1 MAFRV
6 LSENEVNTLS
16 ERQKKLYLEEL
27 QLYHERCTFVDRI
40 EELENVHYPEIRPQY
55 VFLSRIEPDK
65 VDGVINVEE
74 SQIVL
79 ENVFSPE
86 MLDEKYDVKKMEN
99 MTLELSRAYQI
110 EENNGIIIPKT
121 REEQYDIPENREVV
135 LPKIGIENLE
145 SESEYN
151 FDEVEI
157 SDISGVLTKAHIYEK
172 EIQFEEVD
180 VSDFSEEIIKADI
193 HVSERKFENIEI
205 KNDVYINTSHP
216 EVNFNAEEV
225 NDYDINLSINDD
237 YVSPDI
243 FEYDEAEV
251 EIQNTTIFIPKN
263 EQVEMELM
271 DEIVVKNE
279 NILIAK
285 ASKIDYK
292 NDENI
297 KVSEINKTV
306 IAAPNIEINI
316 TDDNQVELAD
326 VKIVETQEIKEII
339 VDASD
344 ISIDEPVV
352 AMASIENEFIFKQ
365 DSVDNGINVNTV
377 IPVAQSIDFVKP
389 ELVLN
394 DTKVYIESPIIIDEK
409 ASEKIQ
415 QIINSMGDNHEE

>member
-121 REEQYDIPENREVV
+121 REEQYDAPENREVV
-135 LPKIGIENLE
+135 LPKIEIENLE

-151 FDEVEI
+151 FEEVEI

-180 VSDFSEEIIKADI
+180 VSEFSEEIIKADI
-193 HVSERKFENIEI
+193 YVNEMKFENIEI

-225 NDYDINLSINDD
+225 SGYDINLNINDD

-243 FEYDEAEV
+243 LEYDEAEV

-263 EQVEMELM
+263 EQVEMELT

-285 ASKIDYK
+285 ASKIDYE

-394 DTKVYIESPIIIDEK
+394 DNKVYIESPIIIDEK

>member
-86 MLDEKYDVKKMEN
+86 MLDEKYDVKKLEN

-193 HVSERKFENIEI
+193 YVNDRKFENIEI

-243 FEYDEAEV
+243 LEYDEAEV

-394 DTKVYIESPIIIDEK
+394 DNKVYIESPIIIDEK

>member
-216 EVNFNAEEV
+216 EVNFNVEEV

-285 ASKIDYK
+285 ASKIDYE

-394 DTKVYIESPIIIDEK
+394 DNKVYIESPIIIDEK

>member
-86 MLDEKYDVKKMEN
+86 MLEEKYDVKKMEN

-121 REEQYDIPENREVV
+121 REEQYDAPENREVV
-135 LPKIGIENLE
+135 LPKIEIENLE
-145 SESEYN
+145 SESESN

-180 VSDFSEEIIKADI
+180 VSEFSEEIIKADI
-193 HVSERKFENIEI
+193 YVNEMKFENIEI

-225 NDYDINLSINDD
+225 SGYDINLNINDD

-243 FEYDEAEV
+243 LEYDEAEV

-285 ASKIDYK
+285 ASKIDYE

-394 DTKVYIESPIIIDEK
+394 DNKVYIESPIIIDEK

>member
-1 MAFRV
+1 MLFIT
-6 LSENEVNTLS
+6 S
-16 ERQKKLYLEEL
+16 Y
-27 QLYHERCTFVDRI
+27 I
-40 EELENVHYPEIRPQY
+40 
-55 VFLSRIEPDK
+55 LSRIEPDK

-180 VSDFSEEIIKADI
+180 VSELSEEIIKADI

-216 EVNFNAEEV
+216 EVNFNVEEV

-285 ASKIDYK
+285 ASKIDYE

-394 DTKVYIESPIIIDEK
+394 DNKVYIESPIIIDEK

>member
-216 EVNFNAEEV
+216 EVNFNVEEV

-285 ASKIDYK
+285 ASKIDYE

-326 VKIVETQEIKEII
+326 VKSVETQEIKEII

-394 DTKVYIESPIIIDEK
+394 DNKVYIESPIIIDEK

>member
-99 MTLELSRAYQI
+99 MILELSRAYQI

-216 EVNFNAEEV
+216 EVNFNVEEV

-237 YVSPDI
+237 YASPDI
-243 FEYDEAEV
+243 LEYDEAEV

-285 ASKIDYK
+285 ASKIDYE

-394 DTKVYIESPIIIDEK
+394 DNKVYIESPIIIDEK

>member
-121 REEQYDIPENREVV
+121 REEQYDAPENREVV
-135 LPKIGIENLE
+135 LPKIEIENLE

-216 EVNFNAEEV
+216 EVNFNVEEV

-285 ASKIDYK
+285 ASKIDYE

-394 DTKVYIESPIIIDEK
+394 DNKVYIESPIIIDEK

>member
-6 LSENEVNTLS
+6 LSESEVNTLS

-27 QLYHERCTFVDRI
+27 ELYQERCAFVDRI
-40 EELENVHYPEIRPQY
+40 EELENVHYPEIRPKY

-65 VDGVINVEE
+65 IDGVINVEE

-79 ENVFSPE
+79 ENVFLPE
-86 MLDEKYDVKKMEN
+86 MLDEKDDVKKMEK
-99 MTLELSRAYQI
+99 MTLELSKAYQI
-110 EENNGIIIPKT
+110 EKNNGIIIPKT
-121 REEQYDIPENREVV
+121 IEEKYDAPENREVV
-135 LPKIGIENLE
+135 LPEIEMENLE

-180 VSDFSEEIIKADI
+180 VSEFSEEIIKADI
-193 HVSERKFENIEI
+193 YVNEMKFENIEI

-225 NDYDINLSINDD
+225 SGYDINLNINDD

-243 FEYDEAEV
+243 LEYDEAEV

-394 DTKVYIESPIIIDEK
+394 DNKVYIESPIIIDEK

>member
-86 MLDEKYDVKKMEN
+86 MLDEKYDVKKLEN

-193 HVSERKFENIEI
+193 YVNERKFENIEI

-285 ASKIDYK
+285 ASKIDYE

-306 IAAPNIEINI
+306 IDAPNVEINI

-394 DTKVYIESPIIIDEK
+394 DNKVYIESPLIIDEK

-415 QIINSMGDNHEE
+415 QIINDMGDNYEE

>member
-110 EENNGIIIPKT
+110 EKNNGIIIPKT

-216 EVNFNAEEV
+216 EVNFNVEEV

-285 ASKIDYK
+285 ASKIDYE

-394 DTKVYIESPIIIDEK
+394 DNKVYIESPIIIDEK

>member
-121 REEQYDIPENREVV
+121 REEQYDAPENREVV
-135 LPKIGIENLE
+135 LPKIEIENLE

-180 VSDFSEEIIKADI
+180 VSEFSEEIIKADI
-193 HVSERKFENIEI
+193 YVNEMKFENIEI

-225 NDYDINLSINDD
+225 SGYDINLNINDD

-243 FEYDEAEV
+243 LEYDEAEV

-285 ASKIDYK
+285 ASKIDYE

-394 DTKVYIESPIIIDEK
+394 DNKVYIESPIIIDEK

>member
-216 EVNFNAEEV
+216 EVNFNVEEV

-285 ASKIDYK
+285 ASKIDYE

-394 DTKVYIESPIIIDEK
+394 DNKVYIESPIIIDEK

-415 QIINSMGDNHEE
+415 QIIISMGDNHEE

>member
-86 MLDEKYDVKKMEN
+86 MLDEKYDVKKLEN

-193 HVSERKFENIEI
+193 YVNERKFENIEI

-285 ASKIDYK
+285 ASKIDYE

-306 IAAPNIEINI
+306 IDAPNVEINI

-326 VKIVETQEIKEII
+326 AKIVEAPEIKEII
-339 VDASD
+339 VDELDTSVD
-344 ISIDEPVV
+344 KPVV
-352 AMASIENEFIFKQ
+352 AMVNIENEFIFEQ
-365 DSVDNGINVNTV
+365 NSIDNSVDVNTV
-377 IPVAQSIDFVKP
+377 IPVAKSIDFVEP
-389 ELVLN
+389 EIIFN
-394 DTKVYIESPIIIDEK
+394 GSKVCIESPLIIDEK

-415 QIINSMGDNHEE
+415 QIINDMGDNYEE

>member
-99 MTLELSRAYQI
+99 MILELSRAYQI

-216 EVNFNAEEV
+216 EVNFNVEEV

-237 YVSPDI
+237 YASPDI
-243 FEYDEAEV
+243 LEYDEAEV

-285 ASKIDYK
+285 ASKIDYE

-306 IAAPNIEINI
+306 IDAPNVEINI

-326 VKIVETQEIKEII
+326 AKIVEAPEIKEII
-339 VDASD
+339 VDELD
-344 ISIDEPVV
+344 ISVDKPVV

-394 DTKVYIESPIIIDEK
+394 DNKVYIESPIIIDEK

>member
-86 MLDEKYDVKKMEN
+86 MLEEKYDVKKMEN

-121 REEQYDIPENREVV
+121 REEQYDAPENREVV
-135 LPKIGIENLE
+135 LPKIEIENLE

-180 VSDFSEEIIKADI
+180 VSEFSEEIIKADI
-193 HVSERKFENIEI
+193 YVNEMKFENIEI

-225 NDYDINLSINDD
+225 SGYDINLNINDD

-243 FEYDEAEV
+243 LEYDEAEV

-285 ASKIDYK
+285 ASKIDYE

-394 DTKVYIESPIIIDEK
+394 DNKVYIESPIIIDEK

>member
-1 MAFRV
+1 
-6 LSENEVNTLS
+6 
-16 ERQKKLYLEEL
+16 
-27 QLYHERCTFVDRI
+27 
-40 EELENVHYPEIRPQY
+40 
-55 VFLSRIEPDK
+55 
-65 VDGVINVEE
+65 
-74 SQIVL
+74 
-79 ENVFSPE
+79 
-86 MLDEKYDVKKMEN
+86 MLDEKDDVKKMEK
-99 MTLELSRAYQI
+99 MTLELSKAYQI
-110 EENNGIIIPKT
+110 EKNNGIIIPKT
-121 REEQYDIPENREVV
+121 IEEKYDAPENREVV
-135 LPKIGIENLE
+135 LPEIEIENLE

-180 VSDFSEEIIKADI
+180 VSELSEEIIKADI
-193 HVSERKFENIEI
+193 YVNEMKFENIEI
-205 KNDVYINTSHP
+205 ENDVYINTSHP

-225 NDYDINLSINDD
+225 SDYDINLNINDD
-237 YVSPDI
+237 YASPDI

-285 ASKIDYK
+285 ASKIDYE

-297 KVSEINKTV
+297 KLSEINKTV

-326 VKIVETQEIKEII
+326 AKIVEAPEIKEII
-339 VDASD
+339 VDESD

-394 DTKVYIESPIIIDEK
+394 DNKVYIESPLIIDEK

>member
-1 MAFRV
+1 
-6 LSENEVNTLS
+6 L
-16 ERQKKLYLEEL
+16 
-27 QLYHERCTFVDRI
+27 
-40 EELENVHYPEIRPQY
+40 PEI
-55 VFLSRIEPDK
+55 E
-65 VDGVINVEE
+65 
-74 SQIVL
+74 
-79 ENVFSPE
+79 
-86 MLDEKYDVKKMEN
+86 
-99 MTLELSRAYQI
+99 
-110 EENNGIIIPKT
+110 
-121 REEQYDIPENREVV
+121 
-135 LPKIGIENLE
+135 IENLE

-180 VSDFSEEIIKADI
+180 VSELSEEIIKADI
-193 HVSERKFENIEI
+193 YVNEMKFENIEI
-205 KNDVYINTSHP
+205 ENDVYINTSHP

-225 NDYDINLSINDD
+225 SDYDINLNINDD
-237 YVSPDI
+237 YASPDI

-285 ASKIDYK
+285 ASKIDYE

-297 KVSEINKTV
+297 KLSEINKTV

-326 VKIVETQEIKEII
+326 AKIVEAPEIKEII
-339 VDASD
+339 VDESD

-394 DTKVYIESPIIIDEK
+394 DNKVYIESPLIIDEK

>member
-6 LSENEVNTLS
+6 LSESEVNTLS

-121 REEQYDIPENREVV
+121 REEQYDAPENREVV
-135 LPKIGIENLE
+135 LPKIEIENLE

-180 VSDFSEEIIKADI
+180 VSEFSEEIIKADI
-193 HVSERKFENIEI
+193 YVNEMKFENIEI

-225 NDYDINLSINDD
+225 SGYDINLNINDD

-243 FEYDEAEV
+243 LEYDEAEV

-285 ASKIDYK
+285 ASKIDYE

-394 DTKVYIESPIIIDEK
+394 DNKVYIDEK

>member
-6 LSENEVNTLS
+6 LSESEVNTLS

-121 REEQYDIPENREVV
+121 REEQYDAPENREVV
-135 LPKIGIENLE
+135 LPKIEIENLE

-180 VSDFSEEIIKADI
+180 VSEFSEEIIKADI
-193 HVSERKFENIEI
+193 YVNEMKFENIEI

-225 NDYDINLSINDD
+225 SGYDINLNINDD

-243 FEYDEAEV
+243 LEYDEAEV

-285 ASKIDYK
+285 ASKIDYE

-394 DTKVYIESPIIIDEK
+394 DNKVYIESPIIIDEK

>member
-121 REEQYDIPENREVV
+121 IEEKYDAPENREVV
-135 LPKIGIENLE
+135 LPEIEIENLE

-180 VSDFSEEIIKADI
+180 VSEFSEEIIKADI
-193 HVSERKFENIEI
+193 YVNEMKFENIEI

-225 NDYDINLSINDD
+225 SGYDINLNINDD

-243 FEYDEAEV
+243 LEYDEAEV

-285 ASKIDYK
+285 ASKIDYE

-394 DTKVYIESPIIIDEK
+394 DNKVYIESPIIIDEK

>member
-86 MLDEKYDVKKMEN
+86 MLDEKYDVKKLEN

-193 HVSERKFENIEI
+193 YVNDRKFENIEI

-216 EVNFNAEEV
+216 KVNFNAEEV

-243 FEYDEAEV
+243 LEYDEAEV

-394 DTKVYIESPIIIDEK
+394 DNKVYIESPIIIDEK

>member
-216 EVNFNAEEV
+216 EVNFNVEEV

-251 EIQNTTIFIPKN
+251 EIQNTTIFIQKN

-285 ASKIDYK
+285 ASKIDYE

-394 DTKVYIESPIIIDEK
+394 DNKVYIESPIIIDEK

>member
-121 REEQYDIPENREVV
+121 REEQYDAPENREVV
-135 LPKIGIENLE
+135 LPKIEIENLE

-180 VSDFSEEIIKADI
+180 VSELSEEIIKADI
-193 HVSERKFENIEI
+193 YVNEMKFENIEI

-225 NDYDINLSINDD
+225 SGYDINLNINDD

-243 FEYDEAEV
+243 LEYDEAEV

-285 ASKIDYK
+285 ASKIDYE

-394 DTKVYIESPIIIDEK
+394 DNKVYIESPIIIDEK

>member
-99 MTLELSRAYQI
+99 MILELSRAYQI

-157 SDISGVLTKAHIYEK
+157 SDNSGVLTKAHIYEK

-193 HVSERKFENIEI
+193 HVSKRKFENIEI

-216 EVNFNAEEV
+216 EVNFNVEEV

-237 YVSPDI
+237 YASPDI
-243 FEYDEAEV
+243 LEYDEAEV

-285 ASKIDYK
+285 ASKIDYE

-306 IAAPNIEINI
+306 IDAPNVEINI

-326 VKIVETQEIKEII
+326 AKIVEAPEIKEII
-339 VDASD
+339 VDELD
-344 ISIDEPVV
+344 ISVDKPVV

-394 DTKVYIESPIIIDEK
+394 DNKVYIESPIIIDEK